1 MGSYAC
7 RCVEED
13 AEAAGKE
20 VGLLPEVELKGID
33 GNDEALS
40 EALKLRNKCV
50 DNDDEFAASQAKAPM
65 KYVDSDSS
73 CDESDSESD
82 SGTTSGYSDKSSG
95 ESDEALQSS
104 RRRETRMPKKKL
116 KMVETMGFIPSAA
129 LLVVPDNRG
138 KLSDNYE
145 VLDWKLGEGGFAVV
159 KKAKVKV
166 TGAWRAV
173 KLISKSDKNNP
184 ALLKAEIE
192 ILKMLD
198 HPHVVTLFEL
208 FEDDNELSLVMELCC
223 GGQLEKYVENHGC
236 MSEVEAAIT
245 MKHVLRA
252 VSYLHS
258 ISIVHRDIKAA
269 NCLLMADGAID
280 LQQDV
285 KLSDFGLSTVFKK
298 KQPMTQR
305 AGTPSHMAPEV
316 FAKHY
321 FKSVDVWSTGVM
333 LYFLI
338 SHHLAFGKAGFGDEN
353 TKDKLRLGFAHAKFV
368 DASQDIVNLLTVM
381 LARNPAQRIKPEKA
395 LLHPWMSKTCPE
407 APAEILEQR
416 HVDNLFNY
424 RKLNKFKR
432 ACLNMMACML
442 GESDIGMSRRLFI
455 ALDDDGNGRISL
467 QELVDKVQK
476 AAISKAKA
484 APKFL
489 KKQDFEQIFHMEGE
503 AAKGLKDFSYT
514 EFVAATF
521 NRKKCINE
529 RLARCIFR
537 SFDHDLDGK
546 ISMSELASGKLL
558 GHLDHAE
565 LMQTLQ
571 DLDQNGDA
579 EIDFKEFMAMLRGD

>member
-1 MGSYAC
+1 MGGVSC
-7 RCVEED
+7 KCEED
-13 AEAAGKE
+13 VADGAGKE
-20 VGLLPEVELKGID
+20 AEYLEHKID
-33 GNDEALS
+33 GSDGPEALS
-40 EALKLRNKCV
+40 LALSLRNKTA
-50 DNDDEFAASQAKAPM
+50 DDENEFVKSQAPTKNQSS
-65 KYVDSDSS
+65 DDSS
-73 CDESDSESD
+73 ADGSESE
-82 SGTTSGYSDKSSG
+82 SEVSSAYSDKSSEDFG
-95 ESDEALQSS
+95 DVSPAS
-104 RRRETRMPKKKL
+104 RRRDKRMQKKRL

-145 VLDWKLGEGGFAVV
+145 VIEKEKLGEGGFAVV
-159 KKAKVKV
+159 RKAKVKV

-184 ALLKAEIE
+184 GLLKAEIE

-208 FEDDNELSLVMELCC
+208 FEDDKELSLVMELCS
-223 GGQLEKYVENHGC
+223 GGQLEKYVEKHGC
-236 MSEVEAAIT
+236 MNEVEAAIT
-245 MKHVLRA
+245 MKSVLRA
-252 VSYLHS
+252 VGYLHS

-269 NCLLMADGAID
+269 NCLLVVAGAVD

-298 KQPMTQR
+298 RVPLTQR

-316 FAKHY
+316 HS
-321 FKSVDVWSTGVM
+321 KSYNKIVDVWSTGVM
-333 LYFLI
+333 LYFL
-338 SHHLAFGKAGFGDEN
+338 LAYNLPFGKAGFSDESN
-353 TKDKLRLGFAHAKFV
+353 KEKLRLNFSHAKFV
-368 DASQDIVNLLTVM
+368 DASQDVISLITAMLTRSPT
-381 LARNPAQRIKPEKA
+381 LRIKPEKA
-395 LLHPWMSKTCPE
+395 LSHPWMSKTCPE
-407 APAEILEQR
+407 PPAEILEQK
-416 HVDNLFNY
+416 HLDNLFNY
-424 RKLNKFKR
+424 RSLNKFKR

-442 GESDIGMSRRLFI
+442 GEADIGISRRLFI
-455 ALDDDGNGRISL
+455 ALDDDGNGKISL
-467 QELVDKVQK
+467 QELVTKVQK
-476 AAISKAKA
+476 AAVTKAKA

-489 KKQDFEQIFHMEGE
+489 KKQEVAEIFHAEGE
-503 AAKGLKDFSYT
+503 AVKGLKDFSYT

-546 ISMSELASGKLL
+546 ISMSELASGRLL
-558 GHLDHAE
+558 GHLNQEE
-565 LMQTLQ
+565 LKQTLQ